1 MKIKISISMI
11 NLKINKYLSRKIFL
25 STENKIPFKTVIY
38 IRHEYK
44 VRISMKKCL
53 FYDFFMSLVLT

>member
-1 MKIKISISMI
+1 MI

-38 IRHEYK
+38 IRQEYK
-44 VRISMKKCL
+44 VRISIKKCL
-53 FYDFFMSLVLT
+53 FYGFFYEFSVDVGFERGLI